1 MKLGLGNREE
11 WEFEYPS
18 SQVLQ
23 GATQQKEF
31 RLSRVQ
37 WWKEAKEKVMAE
49 IRESGI
55 EINESLAALTYST
68 TSAMSP
74 KIKVN
79 ETLQKQ
85 LLECHNK
92 IQQHQ
97 QAADEY
103 EGWIQVLKG
112 NLDLNL
118 KLTQADW
125 LYFFRQR

>member
-1 MKLGLGNREE
+1 
-11 WEFEYPS
+11 
-18 SQVLQ
+18 
-23 GATQQKEF
+23 
-31 RLSRVQ
+31 
-37 WWKEAKEKVMAE
+37 MAE